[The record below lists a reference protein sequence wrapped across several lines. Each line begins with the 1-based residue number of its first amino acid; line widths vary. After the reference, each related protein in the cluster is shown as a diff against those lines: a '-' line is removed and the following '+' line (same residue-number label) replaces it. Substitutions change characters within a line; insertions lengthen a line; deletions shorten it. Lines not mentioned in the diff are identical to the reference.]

1 MPMISRNMNQAFFTG
16 GGLKS
21 EPIKNKSQSLSLL
34 EETALL
40 GIVITSAALLEVSFI
55 PGVLIGGAAILA
67 PKYLNKHRNAF
78 YPLSLNFKNKNKR
91 GLHCLKKSIKIIL
104 NLMKSLELKK
114 HLRKQL
120 HLECFHQAWTSPRI
134 MFFLEISQ
142 LQRGCLALD

>member
-1 MPMISRNMNQAFFTG
+1 MPMISRNMNQAFLTG

-67 PKYLNKHRNAF
+67 PKYLNKRRNAF

-91 GLHCLKKSIKIIL
+91 GLRCLKKIDQ
-104 NLMKSLELKK
+104 NNFKSN
-114 HLRKQL
+114 
-120 HLECFHQAWTSPRI
+120 
-134 MFFLEISQ
+134 EIF
-142 LQRGCLALD
+142 GG